1 MIDFINAWAQRII
14 IVIVI
19 CTIIEMI
26 LPEGKNKKYVKTVA
40 GIYVVFTIIG
50 PIISKI
56 NLKEKIDLEK
66 YLKTPSNNTM
76 VTSVNLDNNQYI
88 EEVYKEKLGLDLKA
102 KIKELGYEV
111 KFINIEIETKDE
123 ETYGKVKALDL
134 IVAKTEE
141 KQENKIKIEP
151 VEIDTKNVPEENNIS
166 QEEIETITN
175 YLGEIY
181 YLDRDKIKI
190 K

>member
-1 MIDFINAWAQRII
+1 MIDFINTWAQRII

-66 YLKTPSNNTM
+66 YIRIPSDNTIE
-76 VTSVNLDNNQYI
+76 TSVNLDNSKYV
-88 EEVYKEKLGLDLKA
+88 EEVYKEKLSLDLKE

-111 KFINIEIETKDE
+111 KSINIEIETKE
-123 ETYGKVKALDL
+123 EIYGTIKSLDL
-134 IVAKTEE
+134 IVTKTEE
-141 KQENKIKIEP
+141 KQEEKIKIEP
-151 VEIDTKNVPEENNIS
+151 VVIGTKNVPEENNIS